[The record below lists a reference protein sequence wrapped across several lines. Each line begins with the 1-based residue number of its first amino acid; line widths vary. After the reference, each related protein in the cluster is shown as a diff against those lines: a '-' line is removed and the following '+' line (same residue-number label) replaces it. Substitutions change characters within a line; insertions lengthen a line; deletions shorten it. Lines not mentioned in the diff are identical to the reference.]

1 MSINN
6 KNKNTEPTFHD
17 IWVVSQAAGNL
28 TNQACTI
35 SARHIQDGIAR
46 LQFNREV
53 AYYARSIVRD
63 VEEGRRTVDQGLVE
77 IKKEQQSLMQQSLEV
92 GRKGIGVVAGALQ
105 FATGAGICYASVGTL
120 CLFAGVPIMAHGAN
134 NMYENG
140 RNALEGHSDTVG
152 PVRDGYRGA
161 ASILGYGESGGDLA
175 YGGTDMIMSFYSLRR
190 LVLKPD
196 AWRLFRYMRS
206 DKERAYKTMGVFP
219 LGVEVYIDYE
229 TGKQVYK
236 GMTN

>member
-1 MSINN
+1 VTT
-6 KNKNTEPTFHD
+6 KNKKQKPTFQD
-17 IWVVSQAAGNL
+17 IWMVSQSAAYL

-35 SARHIQDGIAR
+35 SARHINDGVVR

-63 VEEGRRTVDQGLVE
+63 VEEGRKSIDQGLKE
-77 IKKEQQSLMQQSLEV
+77 IKHEQKSLINQSVEV
-92 GRKGIGVVAGALQ
+92 GRKGIGVIAGALQ

-120 CLFAGVPIMAHGAN
+120 CLLAGIPIMAHGAN

-140 RNALEGHSDTVG
+140 RNMIEGHSATVG
-152 PVRDGYRGA
+152 PVRNGYRGTA
-161 ASILGYGESGGDLA
+161 QSLGYGESGGDLVYSGA
-175 YGGTDMIMSFYSLRR
+175 DMIMSFYSLRR

-206 DKERAYKTMGVFP
+206 DMDRAYRTMGKLP
-219 LGVEVYIDYE
+219 LGVEIYIDYE

-236 GMTN
+236 GLVN